1 MTNLVSPFASM
12 TLFPQRFNFLK
23 TYLPFTFFFFFLIR
37 NRRYIIKSVRME
49 IEWMDLSEAQEVGFV
64 G

>member
-12 TLFPQRFNFLK
+12 ALFPQRFNFLK
-23 TYLPFTFFFFFLIR
+23 TYLPFTLFFFLIR
-37 NRRYIIKSVRME
+37 NRRYIIISVRME